1 MSSIAR
7 FRRPGGLVQ
16 LILLLETSEKGKR
29 EELFEIVAKED
40 PGWAYYVQSKTLTVD
55 RILGWPSPVL
65 ETIFIKLPL
74 PFIAIL
80 SQMSD
85 SDVQLKIEN
94 SINRT
99 LIRDL
104 IQIRT
109 EKTFSA
115 EHRFNVGVKLIQT
128 VRELQSQGQ
137 LKFSTFDPG
146 LEIDSRL
153 AG

>member
-7 FRRPGGLVQ
+7 FRRPGGLAQ
-16 LILLLETSEKGKR
+16 LILLLETSEKAKR

-40 PGWAYYVQSKTLTVD
+40 PGWAYYVQSKALSVD

-80 SQMSD
+80 SQMSN
-85 SDVQLKIEN
+85 SEIQIKIEN

-128 VRELQSQGQ
+128 VRELQSQGH

>member
-7 FRRPGGLVQ
+7 FRRPGGLAQ
-16 LILLLETSEKGKR
+16 LILLLETSEKAKR

-40 PGWAYYVQSKTLTVD
+40 PGWAYYVQSKALTVD

-80 SQMSD
+80 SQMSNTE
-85 SDVQLKIEN
+85 VQMKIEN

>member
-80 SQMSD
+80 SQMSN